1 MARFLSMKQASAQLG
16 GVPSS
21 ETLYRLAR
29 LGILPVKRIGR
40 RIVISQ
46 TPARPLGRHAVERR
60 LTPPRNE
67 EGADPLSGRRLH
79 NPSPE
84 RNCMKDSTK
93 PTHVSRHLKDLLL
106 EMCSADQL
114 LHLAAIAREREPYLV
129 ARGLLSP
136 LGAEKLAEILTS
148 GSSPT
153 VGFIRRYRQETAA

>member
-1 MARFLSMKQASAQLG
+1 
-16 GVPSS
+16 
-21 ETLYRLAR
+21 
-29 LGILPVKRIGR
+29 
-40 RIVISQ
+40 
-46 TPARPLGRHAVERR
+46 
-60 LTPPRNE
+60 
-67 EGADPLSGRRLH
+67 
-79 NPSPE
+79 
-84 RNCMKDSTK
+84 MKDSTK